1 MNVANVL
8 KHGFYSAKFFLNKNL
23 PSVLSGLAIVGV
35 GTTTV
40 FAVYATNKAKED
52 ILEKMAEEAQ
62 TLEPEEQPNDLSRKE
77 MVKLVWKRYIPTAL
91 SAATTVACIV
101 GSNSVNLRKNAAI
114 AGLYS
119 ITDTSL
125 KEYKEKVVNEMGK
138 RKEEKIR
145 NEINQ
150 EKVNANPPKDGQ
162 IIMTGYGD
170 TLCWDAL
177 SDRYFKSDLEKLR
190 QIQNDLNYRL
200 LSEMWISLNEV
211 YIELGL
217 NEIRLGYDLGWS
229 VDHPVDFRFDAMLTP
244 NGQPCIKIDYEIGP
258 MSGTGWRD

>member
-1 MNVANVL
+1 MNIANAL
-8 KHGFYSAKFFLNKNL
+8 KHGFHTTKFFINKNL
-23 PSVLSGLAIVGV
+23 PTILSGMAVVGV

-40 FAVYATNKAKED
+40 FAVYATNQVKEHIEAKNE
-52 ILEKMAEEAQ
+52 ILRR
-62 TLEPEEQPNDLSRKE
+62 TNRPELTRKE
-77 MVKLVWKRYIPTAL
+77 IVKDEWKYFIPTVI
-91 SAATTVACIV
+91 SASSTIACIL
-101 GSNSVNLRKNAAI
+101 GSNSINLRRNAAI
-114 AGLYS
+114 MGLYTLS
-119 ITDTSL
+119 DTSL
-125 KEYKEKVVNEMGK
+125 KEYKEKVVKEIGK
-138 RKEEKIR
+138 RKEEKVR
-145 NEINQ
+145 NEIDQ
-150 EKVNANPPKDGQ
+150 EKLNTNPPKEGQ

-229 VDHPVDFRFDAMLTP
+229 VDHPVDFKFDALLTP
-244 NGQPCIKIDYEIGP
+244 EGKPCIKLDYEIGP
-258 MSGTGWRD
+258 MSGTGWRS